1 MSFDDVIK
9 MHGIMGVVVTV
20 ADEQDELHLRHVKSH
35 SSSLS
40 DFPWESSARGNKMK
54 RTFTFYEIIEFSESE
69 YSCEHLG

>member
-40 DFPWESSARGNKMK
+40 DFP
-54 RTFTFYEIIEFSESE
+54 
-69 YSCEHLG
+69 